1 MFSNHYANPL
11 ADELNRMMMRTLQQ
25 NNVGASNTLPPTLEA
40 EQVIFNPPATIVY
53 WKDGTKTVVRC
64 DNDEFSEEFGFAM
77 ACVRK
82 VYGTRNQFKAQYK
95 NALRPY
101 LKKEKKPVP
110 QKSAF
115 TQAAAAPTQANIPN
129 LNELLKRL
137 ANGDSIGVCIEIKD

>member
-1 MFSNHYANPL
+1 MFAPYENPL
-11 ADELNRMMMRTLQQ
+11 IAELSRMM
-25 NNVGASNTLPPTLEA
+25 ASEYRSTCRDGTCPPSMEA

-82 VYGTRNQFKAQYK
+82 LYGTRNRFKAQYK

-101 LKKEKKPVP
+101 LKKEKNSKTQESPPIKTSTLGGP
-110 QKSAF
+110 Q
-115 TQAAAAPTQANIPN
+115 TLP
-129 LNELLKRL
+129 LNELLK
-137 ANGDSIGVCIEIKD
+137 AISDGDSVGVCIEFNN

>member
-1 MFSNHYANPL
+1 MFTPYENPL
-11 ADELNRMMMRTLQQ
+11 IAELSRMMAAEHRSTCR
-25 NNVGASNTLPPTLEA
+25 GNTCPPSLEA

-82 VYGTRNQFKAQYK
+82 LYGTRNRFKAQYK

-101 LKKEKKPVP
+101 LKKEKKSKP
-110 QKSAF
+110 QEITSIKVSAPDSQCR
-115 TQAAAAPTQANIPN
+115 TVS
-129 LNELLKRL
+129 LNEVLKQI
-137 ANGDSIGVCIEIKD
+137 ANGDSVGVCIEFKD